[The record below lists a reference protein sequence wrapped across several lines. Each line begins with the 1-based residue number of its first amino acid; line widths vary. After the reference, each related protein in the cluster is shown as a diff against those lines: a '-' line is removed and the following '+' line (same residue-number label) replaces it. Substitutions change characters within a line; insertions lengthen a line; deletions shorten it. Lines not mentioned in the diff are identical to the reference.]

1 MDQLRVQLFIRF
13 RGFVI
18 NIILGNI
25 RDSVH
30 FFLKRN
36 TNKEIFISMLVF
48 IFLTEFYKSY
58 IGDVK

>member
-18 NIILGNI
+18 EIILGNI

-30 FFLKRN
+30 FVLKRN
-36 TNKEIFISMLVF
+36 TNKEIFISMLVY